1 MDGILG
7 KTPLPNRVTARKSL
21 IAVIFS
27 THHFH
32 EPKVQ
37 RLCNG
42 LVFRRPS
49 NLIPAGNFYV
59 KPIVSRSVCMA
70 AIVSSSEIISHWEDL
85 RCLFISL
92 LGRTATFRLFRHGT
106 KGKPQKGW
114 MRFGFHPV
122 LTQAKA
128 VYSSSPALYRP
139 SCTSKPVSRRTR
151 LHMSRENTPMVQ

>member
-70 AIVSSSEIISHWEDL
+70 AIVSSSEIFSHWENGDFSVVQAWNKGQAAERL
-85 RCLFISL
+85 DEVANAEGLPLHVLSDFLVHFKLTDEGEIELEEFGEEFEHL
-92 LGRTATFRLFRHGT
+92 LD
-106 KGKPQKGW
+106 
-114 MRFGFHPV
+114 
-122 LTQAKA
+122 
-128 VYSSSPALYRP
+128 
-139 SCTSKPVSRRTR
+139 
-151 LHMSRENTPMVQ
+151 